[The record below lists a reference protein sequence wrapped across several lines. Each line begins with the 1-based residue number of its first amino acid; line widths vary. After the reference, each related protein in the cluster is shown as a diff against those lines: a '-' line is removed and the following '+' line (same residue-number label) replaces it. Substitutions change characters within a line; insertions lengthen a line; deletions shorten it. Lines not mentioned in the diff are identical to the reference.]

1 MRNQLTLLSVNYL
14 NKVHGN
20 KIQLK
25 IRKMYL
31 MKTYDC
37 EKCPAYHTC
46 LKSSGKLSKI
56 NLSSVYLSFAG
67 FSVLIPIIITF
78 VYATA

>member
-1 MRNQLTLLSVNYL
+1 
-14 NKVHGN
+14 
-20 KIQLK
+20 
-25 IRKMYL
+25 MYL
-31 MKTYDC
+31 KPY

-46 LKSSGKLSKI
+46 LKSSGKLSNI